1 MNSLNKISNKYN
13 QPIINNEDL
22 NKSIISPFIVEGEF
36 LEKRPQINSKYSL
49 RNFKYLTNLDNN
61 VIVIGKGGYGKLYL
75 SKNVIDNNEYAI
87 KNISKKKMKEVGVDT
102 SIIKREIDVHI
113 RITHP
118 HIIKLFSFCED
129 RHNFY
134 LAMEYAQKGNLYQL
148 IQKKKGMEENEAFH
162 YFIQVVSAIH
172 FLHINGYAHRD
183 IKPENILLDKN
194 GQVKLC
200 DFGWCVNVSKGER
213 ITFCGT
219 YEYMAPEMINDEFY
233 DMGIDIWSLGVL
245 LYEMIHGY
253 SPFRAHYF
261 LKDAKSAMK
270 EIFMNIKNNNYV
282 IERNISEECVDLID
296 KLLTIDQKKR
306 IKINEIFLHPWVV
319 NKEKKYFPFFQ
330 RIQIDKYNDE
340 NNIDE
345 DINEDIYIK
354 IDNNINNNYLKDNN
368 LKNNVNIKNKNNNY
382 YYSYSKCNSSNNGF
396 HFIKEKNKENIIKN
410 INNKFNKEELIKKIN
425 DEKYKIKDKPDFVTQ
440 RLEQKN
446 DDISQNNFV
455 YSINNSKEKKSE
467 NPIINTL
474 RALKRK
480 SNLSEIKLNKN
491 NDFQLGITN
500 IHDMKKNCY
509 NLKNIYLER
518 NDKKTKNIEINKE
531 NDIEEN
537 KFDINIIKKIRKEYE
552 SNKNIN
558 NEQLSFIYNKPK
570 KDIGPSIIKNFS
582 KGKIINQINPEILNR
597 DQRSRSLEKSL
608 NKNNMN
614 FSGNNILKIK
624 YKEEEDLQIQ
634 NTKEKNINESKK
646 INKYIQIKDLNS
658 DEIKS
663 TNSNDFHRF
672 RKKVV
677 HIKKSSFL
685 HQNNFKIIK
694 TKEKIK
700 DDKIYDQ
707 LSTVREQK
715 PVQNI
720 FYNTYYNCQ
729 FDNIENNSI
738 NFNINQGG
746 NHTNNFYF
754 SINNNIRNRY
764 PIKKS
769 NTDFNHNLK
778 SFSNPKNDYKNKEEI
793 NEKNKVKDLINFCT
807 ENQIGKIYTNRFNVI
822 KSENFE
828 NRNNKRYIITKS
840 EQKKYINT
848 RKISPYKKRKEVL
861 FSSFN

>member
-1 MNSLNKISNKYN
+1 MNSINQISNKYN

-36 LEKRPQINSKYSL
+36 LEKRPSINSKYSL
-49 RNFKYLTNLDNN
+49 RNFKYLTNSDNN

-148 IQKKKGMEENEAFH
+148 IQKKKGMEETEAFH

-219 YEYMAPEMINDEFY
+219 YEYMAPEMINDELY

-330 RIQIDKYNDE
+330 RIKIDKYNDE

-425 DEKYKIKDKPDFVTQ
+425 DEKYKIKDKQDFATQ
-440 RLEQKN
+440 RLDQKN

-491 NDFQLGITN
+491 NDFQINITN

-518 NDKKTKNIEINKE
+518 NDKKPKNIEINKE

-570 KDIGPSIIKNFS
+570 KDISPSIVKNFS
-582 KGKIINQINPEILNR
+582 KGKIINQMNPEILNR
-597 DQRSRSLEKSL
+597 EQRSRSLEKSL
-608 NKNNMN
+608 NKNNIN

-624 YKEEEDLQIQ
+624 YKEEEDIQIQ
-634 NTKEKNINESKK
+634 NTKEKNINEGKK
-646 INKYIQIKDLNS
+646 INNYIQIKNLNS

-738 NFNINQGG
+738 NFNINQSG

-754 SINNNIRNRY
+754 SINNDIRNRY

-793 NEKNKVKDLINFCT
+793 NDKNKVKDLINFCT
-807 ENQIGKIYTNRFNVI
+807 ENQIGKIYTNRFNII

-861 FSSFN
+861 FSSYN

>member
-1 MNSLNKISNKYN
+1 MNSINQISNKYN

-36 LEKRPQINSKYSL
+36 LEKRPSINSKYSL

-330 RIQIDKYNDE
+330 RIKIDKYNDE

-396 HFIKEKNKENIIKN
+396 HLIKEKNKENIIKN

-425 DEKYKIKDKPDFVTQ
+425 DEKYKIKEKPDFATQ

-491 NDFQLGITN
+491 NDFQINITN
-500 IHDMKKNCY
+500 
-509 NLKNIYLER
+509 
-518 NDKKTKNIEINKE
+518 
-531 NDIEEN
+531 
-537 KFDINIIKKIRKEYE
+537 
-552 SNKNIN
+552 
-558 NEQLSFIYNKPK
+558 
-570 KDIGPSIIKNFS
+570 
-582 KGKIINQINPEILNR
+582 
-597 DQRSRSLEKSL
+597 
-608 NKNNMN
+608 
-614 FSGNNILKIK
+614 
-624 YKEEEDLQIQ
+624 
-634 NTKEKNINESKK
+634 
-646 INKYIQIKDLNS
+646 
-658 DEIKS
+658 
-663 TNSNDFHRF
+663 
-672 RKKVV
+672 
-677 HIKKSSFL
+677 
-685 HQNNFKIIK
+685 
-694 TKEKIK
+694 
-700 DDKIYDQ
+700 
-707 LSTVREQK
+707 
-715 PVQNI
+715 
-720 FYNTYYNCQ
+720 
-729 FDNIENNSI
+729 
-738 NFNINQGG
+738 
-746 NHTNNFYF
+746 
-754 SINNNIRNRY
+754 
-764 PIKKS
+764 
-769 NTDFNHNLK
+769 
-778 SFSNPKNDYKNKEEI
+778 
-793 NEKNKVKDLINFCT
+793 
-807 ENQIGKIYTNRFNVI
+807 
-822 KSENFE
+822 
-828 NRNNKRYIITKS
+828 
-840 EQKKYINT
+840 
-848 RKISPYKKRKEVL
+848 
-861 FSSFN
+861 